1 MLILCV
7 DTATPQVGVAIG
19 SEVDVMG
26 QVRLTQGRRHAEQL
40 APAIRYLCDE
50 LSISLDQLA
59 AIGVDTG
66 PGLFTGLRVGVT
78 TAKVMAHV
86 LRIPVVGVPSLDL
99 LAFAA
104 RYSDKLVVPV
114 VDARRGEVFYALYRP
129 VPGGIQR
136 ISDYEVTS
144 PEDLSYELMA
154 RGENALLVGDG
165 ARRYAGCFDDVKHVE
180 LCSPYLAYPGP
191 GALLELAVERYQ
203 REDFSTPWE
212 IDPLYLRKS
221 DAEINWERNQQ

>member
-1 MLILCV
+1 MLVLCV
-7 DTATPQVGVAIG
+7 DTATPQVGVSIG
-19 SEVDVMG
+19 TEVDVMG
-26 QVRLTQGRRHAEQL
+26 QVRLTQGRRHVEQL

-50 LSISLDQLA
+50 LGVTLDQLA
-59 AIGVDTG
+59 AIGVDVG
-66 PGLFTGLRVGVT
+66 PGLFTGLRVGIT

-86 LRIPVVGVPSLDL
+86 LRIPVIGIPSLDL

-114 VDARRGEVFYALYRP
+114 VDARRGEVFYAFYRS

-136 ISDYEVTS
+136 ISQYEVSS
-144 PEDLSYELMA
+144 PQDLSYELMA
-154 RGENALLVGDG
+154 RGEDALVVGDG
-165 ARRYAGCFDDVKHVE
+165 ARLYEGCFNEVKRIE

-212 IDPLYLRKS
+212 IEPLYLRKS
-221 DAEINWERNQQ
+221 DAEINWEREQ